1 MVRAKFYT
9 IIWLARLLVTPTI
22 GLWQKR
28 LAWRSRG
35 KPRLRHNI
43 KLKLSWRSANGGKW
57 SMEFEKNSLP
67 LEENQHETNSNSKK
81 NQS

>member
-9 IIWLARLLVTPTI
+9 IIWL
-22 GLWQKR
+22 
-28 LAWRSRG
+28 
-35 KPRLRHNI
+35 
-43 KLKLSWRSANGGKW
+43 
-57 SMEFEKNSLP
+57 MEFEKNSLP